1 MRPLILM
8 SSIEGGVPMAV
19 QVVTD
24 STSDISPEEAAELG
38 VRVVPALVAFGDD
51 VFRDRVD
58 ITPSEF
64 YERLMSAR
72 EFPKTSQPSVEAF
85 ATVYREVAAEG
96 NDIASIHVS
105 SKLSGTLNSA
115 SIASETSELETRVEL
130 LDSYTAGVGLRAVV
144 EAAAERAREG
154 APLEDVTAAARSVM
168 DRSHVFVTL
177 DTLEYLQKGG
187 RIGRA
192 NAFLGTALRIKPIIH
207 IDGGEVAPFDRV
219 RTRSKAVKRIEEVVL
234 EDKTLERL
242 FVIYSTDDASARK
255 LIDDVSP
262 HLPHTRIEVIQT
274 GPTVGAYLGPN
285 ALGICTVRR
294 SPQA

>member
-1 MRPLILM
+1 
-8 SSIEGGVPMAV
+8 MAV

-24 STSDISPEEAAELG
+24 STSDISPQDAEELG
-38 VRVVPALVAFGDD
+38 VTVVPAIVAFGDD

-64 YERLMSAR
+64 YERLVNSR
-72 EFPKTSQPSVEAF
+72 DFPKTSQPSVEAF
-85 ATVYREVAAEG
+85 ATVYREIAAKG
-96 NDIASIHVS
+96 DDIASIHVS

-115 SIASETSELETRVEL
+115 SIASETSELETRIEL

-144 EAAAERAREG
+144 EAAAAQAREG
-154 APLEDVTAAARSVM
+154 APLEEVTAAARSVM
-168 DRSHVFVTL
+168 ARCRVVVAV

-192 NAFLGTALRIKPIIH
+192 SAFLGSALRIKPLIQ

-219 RTRSKAVKRIEEVVL
+219 RTRSKAVKRLEEVAL
-234 EDKTLERL
+234 EDLTLEKL
-242 FVIYSTDDASARK
+242 FVIYSDNDTSATE
-255 LIDDVSP
+255 LVEHVSP

-285 ALGICTVRR
+285 ALGICAVRR
-294 SPQA
+294 SP

>member
-1 MRPLILM
+1 
-8 SSIEGGVPMAV
+8 MAV

-24 STSDISPEEAAELG
+24 STSDISPDEAAELG

-51 VFRDRVD
+51 VYRDRVD

-144 EAAAERAREG
+144 EAAAEQAREG

-234 EDKTLERL
+234 EDKTLEKL

-294 SPQA
+294 SPPA

>member
-1 MRPLILM
+1 
-8 SSIEGGVPMAV
+8 MAV

-154 APLEDVTAAARSVM
+154 APLEEVTAAARSVM
-168 DRSHVFVTL
+168 DRSHVIVTL

-234 EDKTLERL
+234 EDKTLEQL

-255 LIDDVSP
+255 LIDDVSR
-262 HLPHTRIEVIQT
+262 HLPHTRIDVIQT

>member
-1 MRPLILM
+1 
-8 SSIEGGVPMAV
+8 MAV

-24 STSDISPEEAAELG
+24 STSDISPDEAEGLG

-64 YERLMSAR
+64 YARLVSSR

-85 ATVYREVAAEG
+85 ASVYREVAAEG
-96 NDIASIHVS
+96 HDIASIHVS

-130 LDSYTAGVGLRAVV
+130 VDSYTAGVGLRAVV
-144 EAAAERAREG
+144 EAAAERARAG
-154 APLEDVTAAARSVM
+154 ARLEEVTAAARSVM
-168 DRSHVFVTL
+168 ARNRVVVTL
-177 DTLEYLQKGG
+177 DTLEFLQKGG

-192 NAFLGTALRIKPIIH
+192 SALVGSALRIKPLIH

-219 RTRSKAVKRIEEVVL
+219 RTRSKAVRRLEEVAL
-234 EDKTLERL
+234 EDRTIETL
-242 FVIYSTDDASARK
+242 FVIYSDNDASAAE
-255 LIDDVSP
+255 LVEHVTP

-285 ALGICTVRR
+285 ALGICAVKR
-294 SPQA
+294 SP

>member
-1 MRPLILM
+1 
-8 SSIEGGVPMAV
+8 MAV

-24 STSDISPEEAAELG
+24 STSDISPDEAGELG
-38 VRVVPALVAFGDD
+38 VKIVPAIVAFGDET
-51 VFRDRVD
+51 FRDRVD
-58 ITPSEF
+58 ITPSQF
-64 YERLMSAR
+64 YERLMGAR

-85 ATVYREVAAEG
+85 ASVYREVAADG
-96 NDIASIHVS
+96 HDIASIHVS

-115 SIASETSELETRVEL
+115 SIASETSELETRIEL

-144 EAAAERAREG
+144 EAAAARAREG
-154 APLEDVTAAARSVM
+154 APLEEVTAAARSVM

-177 DTLEYLQKGG
+177 DTLEYLHKGG

-192 NAFLGTALRIKPIIH
+192 GAFVGTALRIKPIIH

-219 RTRSKAVKRIEEVVL
+219 RTRSKAVKRLEEVAL
-234 EDKTLERL
+234 EDRTLETL
-242 FVIYSTDDASARK
+242 FVIYSTNEDSATE
-255 LIDDVSP
+255 LIERVGP

-294 SPQA
+294 SP